1 MTQSTSYNFE
11 SFKVVFSLDLLLG
24 IILLLTTVV
33 VANVIHLIYPK
44 IPLSIY
50 QIIAGVLLA
59 SLPTTSTN
67 FTLHPEIFM
76 MVVIAPLMFNDG
88 QNQSFFSLSRNIR
101 PILSIAVTLSLI
113 TVIIA
118 GTVLHL
124 TMPKTFSF
132 ALAFMLAAIIT
143 PTDAV
148 AVKSITT
155 SMSVP
160 ENVNGA
166 LEYESLFNDA
176 SGIVLLDLAL
186 AAYRSGDFSI
196 GHGLWI
202 FVYVFFGGIIFGA
215 ILGILLIN
223 LRVRLMRSHVD
234 IGSIVIPINV
244 MTPIVVYWLAE
255 ELHFSGILAVVAAG
269 VVHSILYDRM
279 RLTSTKVQMATTTTW
294 TIISDALNGLVFVL
308 LGVLLPQVLRS
319 TRLSN
324 LGRLFGISLLLYL
337 IMTFLRYCWVRFKLV
352 NIGSASDQL
361 NRDSILM
368 ALGGI
373 HGTITLSLAFSL
385 PVMINHHTFAFR
397 NSMIL
402 IAAIVILISLLVGAV
417 AYPLILPAKS
427 QSFTPEEFRQQLIT
441 TVQFAINQLRTQ
453 TEDSRERA
461 IVIDQL
467 STQMNQYHQFNQQRF
482 NQLMNRAHK
491 VEMQT
496 LDQLTADGTISER
509 EASLYA
515 HFVSR
520 SICRTPEHNFTE
532 FARLFWHRIKWQ
544 LFRKRHLN
552 PHRLNTVDNPAD
564 EDNRKLQ
571 IIKQQRQAILK
582 ILAIVNENVDKYLQS
597 IENTTNANEV
607 VMVGRVF
614 FQQKQLFTRGQDLDA
629 DLITNLSIEA
639 FQWEHS
645 FVQEHLAAGKLS
657 QELANALNE
666 QISTDELVYS
676 QSLD

>member
-1 MTQSTSYNFE
+1 M
-11 SFKVVFSLDLLLG
+11 DLLLG

-59 SLPTTSTN
+59 SLPTAATN
-67 FTLHPEIFM
+67 FTMHPEIFM
-76 MVVIAPLMFNDG
+76 MAVIAPLMFNDG
-88 QNQSFFSLSRNIR
+88 QNQSFFSLSRNFR
-101 PILSIAVTLSLI
+101 SILSIAVTLSLV

-118 GTVLHL
+118 GTLLHL
-124 TMPKTFSF
+124 AMPTTFPF

-223 LRVRLMRSHVD
+223 LRTQLMRSHVD

-244 MTPIVVYWLAE
+244 MTPIVIYWLAE
-255 ELHFSGILAVVAAG
+255 EFHLSGILAVVAAG
-269 VVHSILYDRM
+269 VVHSILYDRL

-308 LGVLLPQVLRS
+308 LGVLLPQVIKS
-319 TRLSN
+319 TSLAN
-324 LGRLFGISLLLYL
+324 LGRLFIISLLLYV

-352 NIGSASDQL
+352 NIGSTGDQL

-402 IAAIVILISLLVGAV
+402 IAAIVILISLLVGAI

-427 QSFTPEEFRQQLIT
+427 HSFTPEEFRQQLIA

-453 TEDSRERA
+453 AENSRERA

-496 LDQLTADGTISER
+496 LDQLNADGTISDR
-509 EASLYA
+509 EAALYV
-515 HFVSR
+515 HFISR

-532 FARLFWHRIKWQ
+532 FFRLFWHRIKWQ
-544 LFRKRHLN
+544 LFRKRHLHPRRTSAMN
-552 PHRLNTVDNPAD
+552 NTKTEYNKKFQA
-564 EDNRKLQ
+564 
-571 IIKQQRQAILK
+571 IKQQRQAILK
-582 ILAIVNENVDKYLQS
+582 ILTVVDKNVDKYLQS

-614 FQQKQLFTRGQDLDA
+614 LQQKQLFSRGQDLDA
-629 DLITNLSIEA
+629 DVITNLSIEA

>member
-1 MTQSTSYNFE
+1 M
-11 SFKVVFSLDLLLG
+11 DLLLG

-59 SLPTTSTN
+59 SLPTTATN
-67 FTLHPEIFM
+67 FTMHPEIFM

-88 QNQSFFSLSRNIR
+88 QNQSFRYLSRNFR
-101 PILSIAVTLSLI
+101 SILSIAVVLSI
-113 TVIIA
+113 VTVIIA
-118 GTVLHL
+118 GAILHL
-124 TMPKTFSF
+124 TMPQTFSF

-160 ENVNGA
+160 ENVDGA

-186 AAYRSGDFSI
+186 AAYRSGDFSV

-202 FVYVFFGGIIFGA
+202 FIYVFFGGIIFGA

-223 LRVRLMRSHVD
+223 LRTQLMRSHVD

-269 VVHSILYDRM
+269 VVHSILYDRL

-308 LGVLLPQVLRS
+308 LGVLLPQVLRRTS
-319 TRLSN
+319 LAN
-324 LGRLFGISLLLYL
+324 LGRLFVISLVLYL

-352 NIGSASDQL
+352 NIGSTSDQL

-385 PVMINHHTFAFR
+385 PVIINHHTFAFR

-402 IAAIVILISLLVGAV
+402 IAAIVILISLLVGAI

-427 QSFTPEEFRQQLIT
+427 QSFTSTEFRQQLIA

-453 TEDSRERA
+453 AENSRERA

-482 NQLMNRAHK
+482 NKLMNRAHK

-496 LDQLTADGTISER
+496 LDQLNADGTITDR
-509 EASLYA
+509 EATLYV
-515 HFVSR
+515 HFISR
-520 SICRTPEHNFTE
+520 SICRTPEHSFAEFT
-532 FARLFWHRIKWQ
+532 RLIWHRIKWQ
-544 LFRKRHLN
+544 LFRKRHLR
-552 PHRLNTVDNPAD
+552 PHRDTAANNAKNDQGKSV
-564 EDNRKLQ
+564 Q
-571 IIKQQRQAILK
+571 VIKQQRKAILK
-582 ILAIVNENVDKYLQS
+582 ILTIVNENVDKYLQS
-597 IENTTNANEV
+597 VENTTNANEA

-614 FQQKQLFTRGQDLDA
+614 FRQKQLFSRGQDLDA

-645 FVQEHLAAGKLS
+645 FVQERLAAGKLS
-657 QELANALNE
+657 QDLANALNE

>member
-1 MTQSTSYNFE
+1 M
-11 SFKVVFSLDLLLG
+11 DLLLG

-59 SLPTTSTN
+59 SLPTTATN
-67 FTLHPEIFM
+67 FTMHPEIFM

-88 QNQSFFSLSRNIR
+88 QNQSFFSLSRNVR
-101 PILSIAVTLSLI
+101 PILSIAVTLSLV

-124 TMPKTFSF
+124 TMPKTFPF

-244 MTPIVVYWLAE
+244 MTPIVIYWLAE

-269 VVHSILYDRM
+269 VVHSILYDRL

-319 TRLSN
+319 TSLAN
-324 LGRLFGISLLLYL
+324 LGRLFVISLALYL
-337 IMTFLRYCWVRFKLV
+337 IMTFLRYCWVRFRLV
-352 NIGSASDQL
+352 NIGSAGDQL

-385 PVMINHHTFAFR
+385 PVIINHHAFAFR

-427 QSFTPEEFRQQLIT
+427 QSFTPEEFRQQLIA
-441 TVQFAINQLRTQ
+441 TVQFAINQLRAQ
-453 TEDSRERA
+453 TENSRERA

-532 FARLFWHRIKWQ
+532 FTRLFWHRIKWQ

-552 PHRLNTVDNPAD
+552 PHRLNPVGNIAD
-564 EDNRKLQ
+564 ENKRKFQ
-571 IIKQQRQAILK
+571 IIKQQRQSILK
-582 ILAIVNENVDKYLQS
+582 ILTIVNENVDKYLQS

-607 VMVGRVF
+607 VMVERVF
-614 FQQKQLFTRGQDLDA
+614 LQQKQLFNRGQDLDA
-629 DLITNLSIEA
+629 DVITNLSIEA

>member
-59 SLPTTSTN
+59 SLPTTATN

-279 RLTSTKVQMATTTTW
+279 RLTSTKVQMVTTTTW

-319 TRLSN
+319 TSLAN
-324 LGRLFGISLLLYL
+324 LGRLFGISLFLYL

-427 QSFTPEEFRQQLIT
+427 QCFTPEEFRQQLIT

-453 TEDSRERA
+453 AEDSRERA

-482 NQLMNRAHK
+482 NQLMNWAHK

-496 LDQLTADGTISER
+496 LDQLTADGTISEQ

-520 SICRTPEHNFTE
+520 LICRTPEHNFTE

-645 FVQEHLAAGKLS
+645 FIQEHLAAGKLS

>member
-1 MTQSTSYNFE
+1 M
-11 SFKVVFSLDLLLG
+11 DLLLG
-24 IILLLTTVV
+24 VILLLTTVV
-33 VANVIHLIYPK
+33 VANIIHLIYPK

-50 QIIAGVLLA
+50 QIVAGVLLA
-59 SLPTTSTN
+59 SLPTATTN
-67 FTLHPEIFM
+67 FTMHPELFM
-76 MVVIAPLMFNDG
+76 MVIIAPLMFNDG
-88 QNQSFFSLSRNIR
+88 QNQSFHYLSRNFR
-101 PILSIAVTLSLI
+101 SILSIAVALALV

-124 TMPKTFSF
+124 ALPQTFPF

-148 AVKSITT
+148 AVKSITS

-160 ENVNGA
+160 ENVDGA

-186 AAYRSGDFSI
+186 AAYQSGDFSI

-215 ILGILLIN
+215 ILGSLLIK
-223 LRVRLMRSHVD
+223 LRIELMQSHVD

-244 MTPIVVYWLAE
+244 MTPIVIYWLAE

-269 VVHSILYDRM
+269 VVHSILYNRL
-279 RLTSTKVQMATTTTW
+279 RLTSTKVQIATTTTW
-294 TIISDALNGLVFVL
+294 SIISDALNGLVFVL
-308 LGVLLPQVLRS
+308 LGVLLPQVLRRTS
-319 TRLSN
+319 LAN
-324 LGRLFGISLLLYL
+324 LGRLFIISLVLYL
-337 IMTFLRYCWVRFKLV
+337 IMTVMRYCWVRFKLV
-352 NIGSASDQL
+352 KIDSHRNQL

-368 ALGGI
+368 AIGGI

-385 PVMINHHTFAFR
+385 PVMINHHAFAFR

-402 IAAIVILISLLVGAV
+402 IAAIVILISLLVGAIV
-417 AYPLILPAKS
+417 YPMLLPAKT
-427 QSFTPEEFRQQLIT
+427 QSYTPAEFRQQLIA
-441 TVQFAINQLRTQ
+441 TVQYALNQLRSQ
-453 TEDSRERA
+453 TKHSPEQA
-461 IVIDQL
+461 VVIDQL
-467 STQMNQYHQFNQQRF
+467 STQMNQYHQFNQQRY

-496 LDQLTADGTISER
+496 LDRLNEENTITDR
-509 EASLYA
+509 EANFYA
-515 HFVSR
+515 QFVSHAILR
-520 SICRTPEHNFTE
+520 NNQHGLLEYFQ
-532 FARLFWHRIKWQ
+532 LLWHRLKWHRFRRNHLHHHLVANPQ
-544 LFRKRHLN
+544 LA
-552 PHRLNTVDNPAD
+552 VDPQQPLLAV
-564 EDNRKLQ
+564 
-571 IIKQQRQAILK
+571 KQQRQAILK
-582 ILAIVNENVDKYLQS
+582 VLKVVTKNVENYLQS

-607 VMVGRVF
+607 ALVRRVYL
-614 FQQKQLFTRGQDLDA
+614 QQVQLFSRGQDLDA
-629 DLITNLSIEA
+629 DVITGLFIEA

-645 FVQEHLAAGKLS
+645 FVQEQLASGQLS

-666 QISTDELVYS
+666 KISTDELVYA

>member
-1 MTQSTSYNFE
+1 M
-11 SFKVVFSLDLLLG
+11 DLLLG
-24 IILLLTTVV
+24 VILLLTTVV
-33 VANVIHLIYPK
+33 VANIIHLIYPK

-50 QIIAGVLLA
+50 QIVAGVLLA
-59 SLPTTSTN
+59 SLPTAATD
-67 FTLHPEIFM
+67 FTMHPELFM
-76 MVVIAPLMFNDG
+76 MVIIAPLMFNDG
-88 QNQSFFSLSRNIR
+88 QNQSFHYLSRNFHS
-101 PILSIAVTLSLI
+101 ILSIAVALALV
-113 TVIIA
+113 TVIIS

-124 TMPKTFSF
+124 AMPQTFPF

-160 ENVNGA
+160 ENVDGA

-186 AAYRSGDFSI
+186 ATYQSGDFSL

-215 ILGILLIN
+215 ILGILLIK
-223 LRVRLMRSHVD
+223 LRTQLMRSHVD

-244 MTPIVVYWLAE
+244 MTPIVIYWLAE

-269 VVHSILYDRM
+269 VVHSILYNRL
-279 RLTSTKVQMATTTTW
+279 RLTSTKVQIATTTTW

-308 LGVLLPQVLRS
+308 LGVLLPQVLRRTS
-319 TRLSN
+319 LAN
-324 LGRLFGISLLLYL
+324 LGRLFVISLVLYL
-337 IMTFLRYCWVRFKLV
+337 IMTFLRYCWVRLRLV
-352 NIGSASDQL
+352 KIDSAEDQL

-368 ALGGI
+368 AIGGI

-385 PVMINHHTFAFR
+385 PVMINHHAFAFR

-417 AYPLILPAKS
+417 VYPMLLPAKA
-427 QSFTPEEFRQQLIT
+427 QSYTPVEFRQQLIA
-441 TVQFAINQLRTQ
+441 TVQYAINQLRSQ
-453 TEDSRERA
+453 TENSREQA
-461 IVIDQL
+461 VVIDQL

-491 VEMQT
+491 VEIQT
-496 LDQLTADGTISER
+496 LDQLNADGTISDR
-509 EASLYA
+509 EANFYA

-520 SICRTPEHNFTE
+520 SIFRSTQHSFMELPS
-532 FARLFWHRIKWQ
+532 LLWHRLKWHHLRKKHFRHHLAANPNAIKNHQ
-544 LFRKRHLN
+544 GEPLL
-552 PHRLNTVDNPAD
+552 A
-564 EDNRKLQ
+564 
-571 IIKQQRQAILK
+571 IKQQRQAILK
-582 ILAIVNENVDKYLQS
+582 VLCIVTANVDKYLQS
-597 IENTTNANEV
+597 MENTTNANEV
-607 VMVGRVF
+607 AMVRRTYL
-614 FQQKQLFTRGQDLDA
+614 QQKQLFSRGQDLDA
-629 DLITNLSIEA
+629 DLVTRLFIEA

-645 FVQEHLAAGKLS
+645 FVQERLAGGKLS

-666 QISTDELVYS
+666 QISTDELVYA